1 MRSHLSLLRAAS
13 PLFATFLIVLSA
25 LMAFPNGA
33 SAKMK
38 HLDVSNLPFLAG
50 GDISLLTWEEQH
62 GTVYKDNGK
71 PEDMLQIFKDHGCNF
86 MRLRIWVNPTEKGI
100 FVNDLPYTV
109 ALGRRI
115 KKAGFYLDIDFHYS
129 DTWADP
135 GKQTKPAAW
144 KDLPFDQLVTTMQNY
159 TRDVITAMRKG
170 GAMPDIVQIGNEIT
184 PGMLWPD
191 GRDSRSGHDDFTNL
205 ATLLKA
211 GIAGVK
217 DGSGKEKPPL
227 ILIHIDRGGDWKGTQ
242 WFFNNLN
249 QQGVPYDII
258 GLSYYPFFHGP
269 LSQLKETLDNAATTF
284 HKPVIVV
291 ETGYPFMQGAGPR
304 YPGLPP
310 LAYPA
315 TPEGQRD
322 FLKDLVTTIHQ
333 TPDGLGKGVLYW
345 APEWIP
351 VKDAAGSWNGTTL
364 FDNDGNAL
372 PGLYEL
378 AKPAAQA
385 AP

>member
-1 MRSHLSLLRAAS
+1 MHPHSSLRFAVAARF
-13 PLFATFLIVLSA
+13 FAILAVLVA
-25 LMAFPNGA
+25 LLAMPSMA

-38 HLDVSNLPFLAG
+38 PLDPANLPFLAG

-71 PEDMLQIFKDHGCNF
+71 PEDMLKIFKDHGCNF
-86 MRLRIWVNPTEKGI
+86 MRLRIWVNPSEKGI

-109 ALGRRI
+109 ALGKRI
-115 KKAGFYLDIDFHYS
+115 KKAGLYLDIDFHYS
-129 DTWADP
+129 DSWADP
-135 GKQTKPAAW
+135 GKQIKPAAW
-144 KDLPFDQLVTTMQNY
+144 RDLPFDELVSTMQAY
-159 TRDVITAMRKG
+159 TRDVIAAMRKG
-170 GAMPDIVQIGNEIT
+170 GALPDIVQIGNEIT

-191 GRDSRSGHDDFTNL
+191 GRDTQGGHDDFTNL

-217 DGSGKEKPPL
+217 EGAGKDRQPL
-227 ILIHIDRGGDWKGTQ
+227 ILIHIDRGGDWKGTK
-242 WFFNNLN
+242 WFFDNIN

-269 LSQLKETLDNAATTF
+269 LPNLKETLDNAAQTF
-284 HKPVIVV
+284 HKPIIVV
-291 ETGYPFMQGAGPR
+291 ETGYPFMSMGVKGPNSSALS
-304 YPGLPP
+304 YPL
-310 LAYPA
+310 
-315 TPEGQRD
+315 TVEGQRD
-322 FLKDLVTTIHQ
+322 FLKDLVSTIHQ

-351 VKDAAGSWNGTTL
+351 VKTAPGSWEGTTL

-378 AKPAAQA
+378 AGPPAQSKP
-385 AP
+385 